1 MVSPSPSRGRFA
13 LFALAAAIV
22 CVCFPLAEPALWNA
36 DGSLRPKL
44 LIMFD
49 QAVEPVAIFVLALP
63 LGALV
68 DRARPRS
75 VLVLSALLGA
85 VAFVS
90 VDERARVRPA
100 RFRGAGGAAA
110 APQARGLPSGL
121 VGPDRDRTVHP
132 VARLSGT
139 GPGWVWYVLGAAVPA
154 TGRLVASVALLS
166 HRQAVTPHRLLG
178 RTGAVLVVL
187 TSVADGVAG
196 LLERP
201 AEGLAELGGV
211 APAALA
217 TLAALAAAVPLLRA
231 RRSADHVATRPPIPE
246 RAG

>member
-1 MVSPSPSRGRFA
+1 MSAPAYVPPVLG
-13 LFALAAAIV
+13 ALAA
-22 CVCFPLAEPALWNA
+22 
-36 DGSLRPKL
+36 L
-44 LIMFD
+44 L
-49 QAVEPVAIFVLALP
+49 LHRR
-63 LGALV
+63 LGAFRL
-68 DRARPRS
+68 AWW
-75 VLVLSALLGA
+75 ALI
-85 VAFVS
+85 VT
-90 VDERARVRPA
+90 
-100 RFRGAGGAAA
+100 
-110 APQARGLPSGL
+110 
-121 VGPDRDRTVHP
+121 GPFTLLL
-132 VARLSGT
+132 ALSGT

-211 APAALA
+211 APATLA

-231 RRSADHVATRPPIPE
+231 RRSADHVATRPPIAE